1 LPFDETNCTLTNM
14 SKAREYID
22 FWIENSVHAAER
34 YTVAGA
40 SQDVPLLVERLVEGA
55 KEQGVTADAMQEEV
69 GDLAEYIRGKLE
81 TANQIE
87 RDRKANNC

>member
-1 LPFDETNCTLTNM
+1 M

-22 FWIENSVHAAER
+22 FWVQSSVHAAEN
-34 YTVAGA
+34 YTGA
-40 SQDVPLLVERLVEGA
+40 SQDVALLVERLIEGA
-55 KEQGVTADAMQEEV
+55 KEQGIAADAMQDEV

-87 RDRKANNC
+87 RDRLANKSNR